1 MFSCPR
7 VAFMNK
13 KKYIYCEINHLTFM
27 LRYILVVTVDM
38 KVENDGRENTIVSS
52 HTFVP
57 RFRWDYYN
65 SGDWYYNVYPFVPI
79 EN

>member
-1 MFSCPR
+1 MFFCPG
-7 VAFMNK
+7 VAFLK
-13 KKYIYCEINHLTFM
+13 KTYIYCEINHLTFTS
-27 LRYILVVTVDM
+27 RYILVVTVEM
-38 KVENDGRENTIVSS
+38 KVENDGRENTIVSN

-65 SGDWYYNVYPFVPI
+65 SDDWYYNIYPFVPI

>member
-27 LRYILVVTVDM
+27 LRYILVVTVEM
-38 KVENDGRENTIVSS
+38 KVENNGRENTIVSS

-65 SGDWYYNVYPFVPI
+65 FGDWYYNVYPFVPI